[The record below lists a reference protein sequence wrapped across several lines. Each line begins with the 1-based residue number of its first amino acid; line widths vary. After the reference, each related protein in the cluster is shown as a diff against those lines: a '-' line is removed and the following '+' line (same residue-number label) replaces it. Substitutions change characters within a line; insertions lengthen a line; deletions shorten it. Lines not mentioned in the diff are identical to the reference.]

1 VVPWVGEPNVDVVL
15 VDTGR
20 VIWLIGCI
28 IWKGEP
34 ICNSGVVGEVS
45 ELGEL
50 GSQLALG
57 IE

>member
-1 VVPWVGEPNVDVVL
+1 MVPRVGEPNVDVVL

-34 ICNSGVVGEVS
+34 ICNLGVVEEVS
-45 ELGEL
+45 ERGEL
-50 GSQLALG
+50 GSLLALE